1 MRPAIVAKV
10 LSLITTVV
18 SLFLLWGMAWAAW
31 DGSSD
36 LLDLGASLAAGLAVS
51 GVLFCLG
58 RDAKALDLGPR
69 EAFAVVS
76 LSWILCSAIGAL
88 PFYLHGS
95 VSTYTDAFFE
105 AMSGF
110 TTTGASVLTNIEAN
124 PRGILFWRSLTH
136 WLGGMGIIVLS
147 LAILPFLGVG
157 GMQLFKA
164 EVPGPVPEK
173 LTPRIHQTAL
183 LLWAVYVILSVAE
196 TILLVFAGMN
206 LFEAL
211 THTFGTMATG
221 GFSPKNLSVG
231 FYQSAF
237 VDWIITAFMFLAGA
251 NFTLHYFALRGR
263 LSVFWKDEE
272 FRFYALVALLGTA
285 TIMVVL
291 LAGKTY
297 ASLGDALRYSAFQVV
312 SVLTTTGFVTAD
324 FERWPAYA
332 QLLLLVL
339 MFIGGCA
346 GSTGGGMKNIRV
358 LLLARQAKAEIR
370 RLLHPRAVIVP
381 RVGGKVVEREAM
393 NSVAVFF
400 FVYMALFVGASLV
413 MAGMGLDLVSA
424 ISSVAATLGNIG
436 PGLGIVG
443 PMDNYAAVPPAG
455 KWVLSL
461 CMLLGRLEL
470 FTVLMLFVPG
480 TWRK

>member
-10 LSLITTVV
+10 LSLVTTVV
-18 SLFLLWGMAWAAW
+18 SLFLLWGMAWAVW

-51 GVLFCLG
+51 GLLFCLG
-58 RDAKALDLGPR
+58 RNAKASELGPR

-76 LSWILCSAIGAL
+76 LSWILCSGIGAL

-95 VSTYTDAFFE
+95 VPTYTDAFFE

-110 TTTGASVLTNIEAN
+110 TTTGASVLTNIEVN

-173 LTPRIHQTAL
+173 LTPRIQKTAL
-183 LLWAVYVILSVAE
+183 LLWGVYVILSVAE
-196 TILLVFAGMN
+196 TILLMTAGMN
-206 LFEAL
+206 LFDAL

-221 GFSPKNLSVG
+221 GFSPKNVSVG
-231 FYQSAF
+231 FYGSAA
-237 VDWIITAFMFLAGA
+237 VDWIITIFMFLAGA

-272 FRFYALVALLGTA
+272 FRFYSWVTLLGTA
-285 TIMVVL
+285 TVMAVL
-291 LAGKTY
+291 LAGKSY
-297 ASLGDALRYSAFQVV
+297 ASIGEALRYSAFQVV
-312 SVLTTTGFVTAD
+312 SILTTTGFVTAD
-324 FERWPAYA
+324 FEKWPTYT

-339 MFIGGCA
+339 MFVGGCA
-346 GSTGGGMKNIRV
+346 GSTGGGIKNVRILLLGKQMKN
-358 LLLARQAKAEIR
+358 EIQ
-370 RLLHPRAVIVP
+370 RLLHPKAILVP
-381 RVGGKVVEREAM
+381 RVGGRIVEREAM

-400 FVYMALFVGASLV
+400 IVYMGLFVGASLV

-443 PMDNYAAVPPAG
+443 PMDNYSAIPQAG
-455 KWVLSL
+455 KWVLSF

-470 FTVLMLFVPG
+470 FTVLMLFIPG

>member
-1 MRPAIVAKV
+1 
-10 LSLITTVV
+10 
-18 SLFLLWGMAWAAW
+18 
-31 DGSSD
+31 
-36 LLDLGASLAAGLAVS
+36 
-51 GVLFCLG
+51 
-58 RDAKALDLGPR
+58 
-69 EAFAVVS
+69 
-76 LSWILCSAIGAL
+76 
-88 PFYLHGS
+88 
-95 VSTYTDAFFE
+95 
-105 AMSGF
+105 MSGF

-173 LTPRIHQTAL
+173 LTPRIQQTAF
-183 LLWAVYVILSVAE
+183 LLWAVYVLLSLAE
-196 TILLVFAGMN
+196 TLLLMVAGMN
-206 LFEAL
+206 LFDAL

-231 FYQSAF
+231 FYRSPF
-237 VDWIITAFMFLAGA
+237 VDWIITVFMFLAGA

-272 FRFYALVALLGTA
+272 FRFYTWITLFGTA
-285 TIMVVL
+285 TVMAIH
-291 LAGKTY
+291 LAGNAY
-297 ASLGDALRYSAFQVV
+297 SSAGDALRFSAFQVV
-312 SVLTTTGFVTAD
+312 SILTTTGFVTAD
-324 FERWPAYA
+324 FEKWPAYT

-339 MFIGGCA
+339 MFVGGCA
-346 GSTGGGMKNIRV
+346 GSTGGGMKNIRI
-358 LLLARQAKAEIR
+358 LLLAKQAGAEIR
-370 RLLHPRAVIVP
+370 RLLHPRSVIVP
-381 RVGGKVVEREAM
+381 RIGGKVVEREAM

-400 FVYMALFVGASLV
+400 VVYMALFVGASLF
-413 MAGMGLDLVSA
+413 MAGLGLDLVSA

-443 PMDNYAAVPPAG
+443 PMDNYAAVPQAG
-455 KWVLSL
+455 KWILSA

>member
-10 LSLITTVV
+10 LSLVSAVV
-18 SLFLLWGMAWAAW
+18 SFFLLWGMAWAAW
-31 DGSSD
+31 DRTPD
-36 LLDLGASLAAGLAVS
+36 LAALGASLLIGLSVS
-51 GVLFCLG
+51 GLLFYMG
-58 RDAKALDLGPR
+58 RKASAKELGPR

-88 PFYLHGS
+88 PFYLNGT

-173 LTPRIHQTAL
+173 LTPRIQQTAF
-183 LLWAVYVILSVAE
+183 LLWAVYVLLSLAE
-196 TILLVFAGMN
+196 TLLLMVAGMN
-206 LFEAL
+206 LFDAL

-231 FYQSAF
+231 FYRSPF
-237 VDWIITAFMFLAGA
+237 VDWIITVFMFLAGA

-272 FRFYALVALLGTA
+272 FRFYTWITLFGTA
-285 TIMVVL
+285 TVMAIL
-291 LAGKTY
+291 LAGNAY
-297 ASLGDALRYSAFQVV
+297 SSAGDALRFSAFQVV
-312 SVLTTTGFVTAD
+312 SILTTTGFVTAD
-324 FERWPAYA
+324 FEKWPAYT

-339 MFIGGCA
+339 MFVGGCA
-346 GSTGGGMKNIRV
+346 GSTGGGMKNIRI
-358 LLLARQAKAEIR
+358 LLLAKQAGAEIR
-370 RLLHPRAVIVP
+370 RLLHPRSVIVP
-381 RVGGKVVEREAM
+381 RIGGKVVEREAM

-400 FVYMALFVGASLV
+400 VVYMALFVGASLF
-413 MAGMGLDLVSA
+413 MAGLGLDLVSA

-443 PMDNYAAVPPAG
+443 PMDNYAAVPQAG
-455 KWVLSL
+455 KWILSA

>member
-1 MRPAIVAKV
+1 MRLAIVAKV
-10 LSLITTVV
+10 LSLVTAVV
-18 SLFLLWGMAWAAW
+18 SLFLLWGMGWALW
-31 DGSSD
+31 DGTSD
-36 LLDLGASLAAGLAVS
+36 LFSLGASLVAGLAVS
-51 GVLFCLG
+51 AMLFTLG
-58 RDAKALDLGPR
+58 RKGHAADLGPR
-69 EAFAVVS
+69 EAFAVVT
-76 LSWILCSAIGAL
+76 LSWVLCSAIGGL
-88 PFYLHGS
+88 PFYLHGT
-95 VSTYTDAFFE
+95 VSTYTDAYFE

-173 LTPRIHQTAL
+173 LTPRIQKTAI
-183 LLWAVYVILSVAE
+183 LLWGVYVILSVAE
-196 TILLVFAGMN
+196 TILLMAAGMN
-206 LFEAL
+206 LFDAL

-221 GFSPKNLSVG
+221 GFSPKNTSVG
-231 FYQSAF
+231 FYGSPA
-237 VDWIITAFMFLAGA
+237 VDWIITIFMFLAGA

-272 FRFYALVALLGTA
+272 FRFYTWVTLGGTA
-285 TIMVVL
+285 TIMAVL
-291 LAGKTY
+291 MAGGTY
-297 ASLGDALRYSAFQVV
+297 ASIGDALRFSAFQVV
-312 SVLTTTGFVTAD
+312 SILTTTGFVTAD
-324 FERWPAYA
+324 FEKWPMYA
-332 QLLLLVL
+332 QLLLLVF

-346 GSTGGGMKNIRV
+346 GSTGGGIKNVRA
-358 LLLARQAKAEIR
+358 LLLAKQVKAEIR
-370 RLLHPRAVIVP
+370 RLLHPKAIFLP
-381 RVGGKVVEREAM
+381 RIGGKIVEREAT

-400 FVYMALFVGASLV
+400 IVYMALFVAASLV

-424 ISSVAATLGNIG
+424 LSSVAATLGNIG

-443 PMDNYAAVPPAG
+443 PMDNYAAIPLPG

-480 TWRK
+480 TWRR

>member
-10 LSLITTVV
+10 LSLVTTVV
-18 SLFLLWGMAWAAW
+18 SLFLLWGMGWAAW
-31 DGSSD
+31 DGSAD

-58 RDAKALDLGPR
+58 RDAKASDLGPR

-76 LSWILCSAIGAL
+76 LSWVLCSAIGGL
-88 PFYLHGS
+88 PFYLHGT

-110 TTTGASVLTNIEAN
+110 TTTGASVLTNIEAT

-173 LTPRIHQTAL
+173 LTPRIQKTAL
-183 LLWAVYVILSVAE
+183 LLWGVYLILSVAE
-196 TILLVFAGMN
+196 TILLMIAGMT
-206 LFEAL
+206 LFDAL

-221 GFSPKNLSVG
+221 GFSPKNTSVG
-231 FYQSAF
+231 FYRSPF
-237 VDWIITAFMFLAGA
+237 VDWIITVFMFLAGA

-272 FRFYALVALLGTA
+272 FRFYSWVTLLGTA
-285 TIMVVL
+285 TIMAVL
-291 LAGKTY
+291 LAGKSY
-297 ASLGDALRYSAFQVV
+297 ASFGDTLRFSAFQVV
-312 SVLTTTGFVTAD
+312 SILTTTGFVTAD
-324 FERWPAYA
+324 FEKWPAYT

-339 MFIGGCA
+339 MFVGGCA
-346 GSTGGGMKNIRV
+346 GSTGGGIKNVRI
-358 LLLARQAKAEIR
+358 LLLGKQMMTEIQ
-370 RLLHPRAVIVP
+370 RLLHPRAVLVP
-381 RVGGKVVEREAM
+381 RVGGKIVEREAM
-393 NSVAVFF
+393 NSIAVFF
-400 FVYMALFVGASLV
+400 IVYMALFVGASLV

-443 PMDNYAAVPPAG
+443 PMDNYATIPQAG

>member
-36 LLDLGASLAAGLAVS
+36 LLDLGASLGVGLAIS

-58 RDAKALDLGPR
+58 RDAKASDLGPR

-95 VSTYTDAFFE
+95 VSTYTDAFFK

-124 PRGILFWRSLTH
+124 SRGILFWRSLTH

-173 LTPRIHQTAL
+173 LTPRIQQTAL
-183 LLWAVYVILSVAE
+183 LLWGVYVILSVAE
-196 TILLVFAGMN
+196 TILLLFAGMS

-221 GFSPKNLSVG
+221 GFSPKSLSVG
-231 FYQSAF
+231 FYRSPF

-263 LSVFWKDEE
+263 LSIFWKDEE

-285 TIMVVL
+285 TIMTVL

-297 ASLGDALRYSAFQVV
+297 ASLSDALRYSAFQVV
-312 SVLTTTGFVTAD
+312 SILTTTGFVTAD

-358 LLLARQAKAEIR
+358 LLLARQAKAEIL

-400 FVYMALFVGASLV
+400 FVYMTLFVGASLV

-443 PMDNYAAVPPAG
+443 PMDNYAAVPQAG

>member
-1 MRPAIVAKV
+1 MRPGIVAKV
-10 LSLITTVV
+10 LSLVTTVV
-18 SLFLLWGMAWAAW
+18 SVFLLWGMAWAAW
-31 DGSSD
+31 DRSAD
-36 LLDLGASLAAGLAVS
+36 LAGLAGAL
-51 GVLFCLG
+51 GVGLALSAFLFFLG
-58 RDAKALDLGPR
+58 RHAKASDLGPR
-69 EAFAVVS
+69 EAFAVVT
-76 LSWILCSAIGAL
+76 LSWILCSGIGGL
-88 PFYLHGS
+88 PFYFHGT
-95 VSTYTDAFFE
+95 VPTYTDAFFE

-173 LTPRIHQTAL
+173 LSPRIQRTAL
-183 LLWAVYVILSVAE
+183 LLWGVYVILSVAE
-196 TILLVFAGMN
+196 TILLMTAGMT
-206 LFEAL
+206 LFDAL

-221 GFSPKNLSVG
+221 GFSPKNASVG
-231 FYQSAF
+231 FYRSPC
-237 VDWIITAFMFLAGA
+237 VDWIITVFMFLAGA
-251 NFTLHYFALRGR
+251 NFTLHYFALRGK

-272 FRFYALVALLGTA
+272 FRFYTWVTLLGTA
-285 TIMVVL
+285 TVMLVL
-291 LAGKTY
+291 LAVGSY
-297 ASLGDALRYSAFQVV
+297 ASIGDALRFSAFQVV
-312 SVLTTTGFVTAD
+312 SILTTTGFVTAD
-324 FERWPAYA
+324 FERWPTYA
-332 QLLLLVL
+332 QLLLLVF
-339 MFIGGCA
+339 MFVGGCA
-346 GSTGGGMKNIRV
+346 GSTGGGIKNIRV
-358 LLLARQAKAEIR
+358 LLLAKQMKTEIQ
-370 RLLHPRAVIVP
+370 RLLHPRAVLLP
-381 RVGGKVVEREAM
+381 RVGGKIVESEAI

-400 FVYMALFVGASLV
+400 IVYMALFVGASLV
-413 MAGMGLDLVSA
+413 MAGMGLDIVSA

-443 PMDNYAAVPPAG
+443 PMDNYAAIPQAG
-455 KWVLSL
+455 KWVLSF